1 MNLSIFHEFCRIISY
16 FEVKWSSSSKISLRS
31 LAHIYPYMKELFF
44 ENDLNNN
51 NTAMDLV
58 LLEAYTN
65 GENI

>member
-1 MNLSIFHEFCRIISY
+1 
-16 FEVKWSSSSKISLRS
+16 
-31 LAHIYPYMKELFF
+31 MKELFF